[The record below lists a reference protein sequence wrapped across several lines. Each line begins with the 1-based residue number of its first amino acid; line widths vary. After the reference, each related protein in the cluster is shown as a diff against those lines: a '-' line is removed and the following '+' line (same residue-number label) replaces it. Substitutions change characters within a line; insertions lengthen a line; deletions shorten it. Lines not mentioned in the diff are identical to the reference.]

1 MLKKLGDFTAGIFRA
16 YDIRGTYPAEIN
28 EDIAYKIGLAYAG
41 FMKNENGMKEAV
53 AGMDSRLSSPSL
65 KKAVVSGLR
74 DGGISVI
81 DIGMVPTPVFYF
93 AIMHCKRQ
101 GGIMVTGS
109 HNPADQNGLKLQKQE
124 ALPVSGEDG
133 ICEIEKMINEGKK
146 LEKKGKTKVSKENV
160 VPAYIDYVASK
171 IKLARPLKIIIDCGN
186 GAGTDIPERIFKKL
200 RCKVKT
206 LFAKPDG
213 NFPNH
218 LPDPHEPQNLEALQ
232 KAVLKEKADLGI
244 AYDGDA
250 DRMGIV
256 DARGRIVQTD
266 LILMALARQALEHF
280 QAYNSALKRGENLE
294 RLENQNIM
302 HDDFHD
308 KKGNVVFEVRCP
320 MTLLEDV
327 KAHGG
332 IPHMAKAGRVFVRNE
347 VRRLKAVFGGELT
360 GHIFIPY
367 CYYDYDDGIFASA
380 KVAEIA
386 SQKNF
391 AEYIDSMP
399 KSIASPEIFIETTE
413 ERKFAAV
420 EELKEILKK
429 RKYDFLGIDG
439 ARINFKNGWGLVRAS
454 NTTPHIKCRFE
465 ADTQK
470 HLEEIIAEVK
480 GILREVGVE
489 MKV

>member
-1 MLKKLGDFTAGIFRA
+1 MAGIFRA
-16 YDIRGTYPAEIN
+16 YDIRGIYPAELN
-28 EDIAYKIGLAYAG
+28 EGIAYKIGLAYAG
-41 FMKNENGMKEAV
+41 FMKKNSGMKDAV
-53 AGMDSRLSSPSL
+53 VGMDSRLSSPSL
-65 KKAVVSGLR
+65 KKAVISGLR
-74 DGGISVI
+74 SGGISTT

-93 AIMHCKRQ
+93 AIMHCKKQ

-109 HNPADQNGLKLQKQE
+109 HNPKDQNGFKLQRE
-124 ALPVSGEDG
+124 DALPVSGEDG
-133 ICEIEKMINEGKK
+133 IYEIEKMINKGGLRESG
-146 LEKKGKTKVSKENV
+146 GKTKISKENI
-160 VPAYIDYVASK
+160 VPAYIEFVASK
-171 IKLARPLKIIIDCGN
+171 IKLAKPLKVIIDCGN
-186 GAGTDIPERIFKKL
+186 GACSDIPERIFKKL
-200 RCKVKT
+200 GCRVKT

-218 LPDPHEPQNLEALQ
+218 LPDPHEPQNLKPLQ

-256 DARGRIVQTD
+256 DARGRIVPTD
-266 LILMALARQALEHF
+266 FILMALARQALEHF
-280 QAYNSALKRGENLE
+280 QAYNSALKRGANLE
-294 RLENQNIM
+294 RLENQDVM

-399 KSIASPEIFIETTE
+399 KAIASPEIFVETTE

-420 EELKEILKK
+420 DELKALLKK

-470 HLEEIIAEVK
+470 HLDEIIAEVRGLMK
-480 GILREVGVE
+480 EVGVE
-489 MKV
+489 LKI